1 MLNQL
6 RELLV
11 QTVVSE
17 ETNQQ
22 ALPEPKNEKSGEHMQ
37 VFTPGDKAKQ
47 NVDNLRRCHT
57 ESCGA
62 PWNAA

>member
-17 ETNQQ
+17 ESNQQ
-22 ALPEPKNEKSGEHMQ
+22 ALPEPKNEKSGEHMR
-37 VFTPGDKAKQ
+37 VSTAGDKAKQ
-47 NVDNLRRCHT
+47 NVDNL
-57 ESCGA
+57 
-62 PWNAA
+62 